1 MIHGIHL
8 GSVFMENYKVAK
20 DRLLFMHSR
29 LIEGKVLYKEEEAE
43 RFGCSLRSIQRDI
56 DDLRSFFHN
65 QSEDSGI
72 VQELIYDR
80 KLKGYRLVPPVRNV
94 LRNDEVFA
102 VLKILLES
110 RAFTKEELYPI
121 LDKLVDCCVPR
132 EKQRQVNDLI
142 GNEKLHYVEPQHK
155 NAFLAKM
162 WELSEAVKERRKI
175 IINYRRAVLDDK
187 VVERKLQ
194 PVGIMFSE
202 FYFYLVGFIVPKDNE
217 CIKYKVENDPFP
229 TIYRIDRIQDYTV
242 TEEHFNVPYQNRFEE
257 GEFRKRVQFM
267 YGGKLQKIKFYYKG
281 PNVEAV
287 LDRLPTAKILQQDEN
302 GLLIVAEVF
311 GAGIEMWLRSQGDMI
326 EVVKESI

>member
-1 MIHGIHL
+1 
-8 GSVFMENYKVAK
+8 MENYKVAK

-29 LIEGKVLYKEEEAE
+29 LVEGKVLYKEEEAK

-65 QSEDSGI
+65 QNEDSGI
-72 VQELIYDR
+72 VQDIIYDR

-94 LRNDEVFA
+94 LRNEEVFA

-110 RAFTKEELYPI
+110 RAFTKDELYPI
-121 LDKLVDCCVPR
+121 LDKLVDCCVPK
-132 EKQRQVNDLI
+132 EKKRQVNELI

-155 NAFLAKM
+155 SAFLEKM
-162 WELSEAVKERRKI
+162 WELSEAVKERRQV

-187 VVERKLQ
+187 VVERTLQ

-202 FYFYLVGFIVPKDNE
+202 FYFYLVGFIVSKENE
-217 CIKYKVENDPFP
+217 CIEYKVKDDPFP

-242 TEEHFNVPYQNRFEE
+242 TNEHFHVPYQNRFEE

-287 LDRLPTAKILQQDEN
+287 LDRLPTAKILEHNEN
-302 GLLIVAEVF
+302 GYLVSAEVF
-311 GAGIEMWLRSQGDMI
+311 GVGIEMWLKSQGEMV
-326 EVVKESI
+326 EVVEF